1 MAGTTFPLD
10 IKPRVGPTAPDSAS
24 LISTCCRDL
33 LPCNTTTSTRCDLT
47 LHTHRMSTSVMTL
60 RGWSPQEDMKVEISG
75 TLLVVSLGRLWCV
88 KSKTS
93 FVYLTVKPYSPSYIS
108 TMNVHIHTIVEH
120 TQLTLLPGQDVA
132 LKGSLT
138 VSGMV
143 NQALGCLLQTISSRH
158 ESFTREDLHTH
169 VHT

>member
-24 LISTCCRDL
+24 LISACCRDL

-60 RGWSPQEDMKVEISG
+60 RGWSPQEEMKVEISD

-93 FVYLTVKPYSPSYIS
+93 FVYLTVKPYSPSYIKYNEC
-108 TMNVHIHTIVEH
+108 T
-120 TQLTLLPGQDVA
+120 
-132 LKGSLT
+132 
-138 VSGMV
+138 
-143 NQALGCLLQTISSRH
+143 
-158 ESFTREDLHTH
+158 HTH
-169 VHT
+169 CCGTHSANTAARSRCGAQRLTHRQWHGQSGSGLPSSDYQL